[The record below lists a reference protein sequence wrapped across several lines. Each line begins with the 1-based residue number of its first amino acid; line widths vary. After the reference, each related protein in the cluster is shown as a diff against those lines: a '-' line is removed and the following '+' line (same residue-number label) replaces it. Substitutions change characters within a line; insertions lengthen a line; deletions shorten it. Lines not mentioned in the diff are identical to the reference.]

1 MAHTAPV
8 YFLCMQ
14 NDIHSPF
21 SAAHSHPIMPPGR
34 RKRSAPYL
42 LIGIGLVLLITAAI
56 GSIDLFDY
64 MSDPYRKLQEFPI
77 SRYFESYQ
85 SLAGL
90 KFRSDLRV
98 EADLGWKDGVGRLM
112 VFTPVG
118 DTHQLAAFIPPS
130 LTDVFFNKG
139 QNYTASLEVKE
150 GGLIYVDSCRKD

>member
-1 MAHTAPV
+1 MPEAH
-8 YFLCMQ
+8 
-14 NDIHSPF
+14 
-21 SAAHSHPIMPPGR
+21 

-42 LIGIGLVLLITAAI
+42 LIGIGLILLIGAAV
-56 GSIDLFDY
+56 GGVVLFGY
-64 MSDPYRKLQEFPI
+64 LNDPYRKLEEFPVA
-77 SRYFESYQ
+77 RYLENYQ
-85 SLAGL
+85 SLSGL

-118 DTHQLAAFIPPS
+118 DTHQLAAFVPPS

-139 QNYTASLEVKE
+139 QNYTTSLEVKE